1 MTQPVHAVLAE
12 MIAVQEGAIVSKTLV
27 NQKSGTLTLFAFDQG
42 QSLSEHS
49 SPYTAWLYVI
59 SGQARVIIG
68 DEAHDVQASEIIK
81 LPANVPH
88 AVEAPQAFK
97 MMLIMIR

>member
-12 MIAVQEGAIVSKTLV
+12 MIAVQEDAIVSKTLV

-49 SPYTAWLYVI
+49 SPYAAWLYVI
-59 SGQARVIIG
+59 SGEARVIIAG
-68 DEAHDVQASEIIK
+68 QAYDVQAGEIIE

-88 AVEAPQAFK
+88 AVEAPQPFK
-97 MMLIMIR
+97 MMLTMIR

>member
-1 MTQPVHAVLAE
+1 MTHPTHAPLNE
-12 MIAVQEGAIVSKTLV
+12 MIVVQEGAIVSKTLV

-49 SPYTAWLYVI
+49 SPYTAWLYVV
-59 SGQARVIIG
+59 SGQARVTIG
-68 DEAHDVQASEIIK
+68 GEGYDVQAGEIIE
-81 LPANVPH
+81 LPADVPH

-97 MMLIMIR
+97 MMLTMIR